1 MKISKR
7 HWYSSPGATMTIW
20 FIPTMSYLIQK
31 VGGVQFNQYECV
43 WWIGIPVLV
52 VIWFFINFK
61 INK

>member
-7 HWYSSPGATMTIW
+7 HCWSSPIPTMNIW
-20 FIPTMSYLIQK
+20 FIPTLSYLIQK
-31 VGGVQFNQYECV
+31 VAGVQFNQYECV

-61 INK
+61 IKK